1 MKKEESNCHWD
12 GYGRIMIDGRTVAEY
27 LSLIG
32 EKELPLKLFDV
43 VDIED
48 RFPVERVNQLLNE
61 KK

>member
-1 MKKEESNCHWD
+1 
-12 GYGRIMIDGRTVAEY
+12 MIDGRTVAEY

-48 RFPVERVNQLLNE
+48 RFSVERVNQLLNE